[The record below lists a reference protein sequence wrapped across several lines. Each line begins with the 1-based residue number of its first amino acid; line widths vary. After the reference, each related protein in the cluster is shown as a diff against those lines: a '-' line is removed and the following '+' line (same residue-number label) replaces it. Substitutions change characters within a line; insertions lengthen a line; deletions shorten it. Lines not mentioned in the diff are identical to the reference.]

1 MFKLF
6 LIIVVLIL
14 SSVQCDITSL
24 NDFFSI
30 LKRSNS
36 SIPMGF
42 LTKANVD
49 VAKRYLRN
57 NIIVKMFDHKIDM
70 LQALDNETIHGMK

>member
-1 MFKLF
+1 
-6 LIIVVLIL
+6 
-14 SSVQCDITSL
+14 
-24 NDFFSI
+24 
-30 LKRSNS
+30 
-36 SIPMGF
+36 MGF